1 MIQSMDLKTRR
12 SWSQNQMSTSQT
24 LKTVLRDLLRR
35 DREKRLG
42 ILEESGRLDETASS
56 TSRIPA

>member
-1 MIQSMDLKTRR
+1 MDLKTRR
-12 SWSQNQMSTSQT
+12 RWSQNQMSTSQT